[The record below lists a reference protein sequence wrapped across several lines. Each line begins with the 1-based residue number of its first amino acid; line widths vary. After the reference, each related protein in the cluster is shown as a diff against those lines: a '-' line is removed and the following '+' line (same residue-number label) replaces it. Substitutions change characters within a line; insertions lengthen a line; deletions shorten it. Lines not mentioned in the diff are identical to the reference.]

1 MLKISGGG
9 ARTGGRRGAGAGG
22 GLLQLVC
29 RSEYFNLNTA
39 KKENI
44 MEQHPATIL
53 SAASLIANM
62 FSGFYSR

>member
-29 RSEYFNLNTA
+29 RSEYFNLNMQPRRKTSWN
-39 KKENI
+39 NI
-44 MEQHPATIL
+44 LPRYFPQRA
-53 SAASLIANM
+53 
-62 FSGFYSR
+62 